1 MSRRRKKRVP
11 KGGASSGGI
20 LRGAD
25 AEGLAAWSLPVR
37 CCGPAPSV
45 SEEPVEKEDKS
56 LGSPENCS
64 LARDALRVPAL
75 GEDVRAHGLQ
85 LKIILPAV
93 HLPPTWGGSLS
104 GRHGGHGAGCVRV
117 GAAPRVPGL

>member
-1 MSRRRKKRVP
+1 MSRRRKKRFP
-11 KGGASSGGI
+11 NGGGASSGGI

-25 AEGLAAWSLPVR
+25 VEGLATWSLPAR
-37 CCGPAPSV
+37 CCGLAHSV

-56 LGSPENCS
+56 LGSPEWNCS
-64 LARDALRVPAL
+64 LAEDVQQAP
-75 GEDVRAHGLQ
+75 GEDLRARGLQ

-93 HLPPTWGGSLS
+93 HLPPTWGGSC
-104 GRHGGHGAGCVRV
+104 GGCHGGPGASYVRV